1 MGLGWLLSH
10 RNVFLTVL
18 EAGSPGS
25 CHRWIQC
32 PVRAL
37 CPWQGG
43 SRLLTWGRGEEQAV
57 WCLFLGGPWSHQG
70 GPSLTAP
77 SNPCHL
83 PEATCKHPHTGVRAS
98 THEFGG
104 DTIIRPAAGGWD
116 KIPSWRSPK
125 FPEGFTWEGKKQKTV
140 LSKKTGA
147 VFEKFC
153 AAFALFW

>member
-1 MGLGWLLSH
+1 MTATRELRQRL
-10 RNVFLTVL
+10 RAVL